1 MQDREHEERTD
12 GAPQG
17 QDTVDGAGRPQ
28 PRVVVGV
35 DGSDAGQAALGAA
48 LVEARL
54 RHAVLQVVHA
64 WQYPFELTATSY
76 AVPVPAGDMAQWAA
90 QVIDDALDAAG
101 AGDAPDVVRQ
111 AVNGTASAVLAD
123 AARGAAL
130 LVVGTRGHNRLTGLF
145 LGSVSQ
151 FLAVHAPC
159 PVLVVHG
166 PSAGN
171 GARGQGAGTSAVPAV
186 SVVSHGAAGTPGS
199 PALVEIPE
207 DECLALLGS
216 KQLGRLV
223 VVHGGV
229 PQAYPVNYVLDGR
242 TVAMRTDPG
251 MLLDWA
257 TLGQVAFEVDE
268 IDEGTREGWSV
279 VVHGIGRD
287 VTDGVD
293 AWSEHVRSRTL
304 EPWAGGERRH
314 WVALAS
320 TTFTGRRLVR
330 HGAAPDRRLAPA

>member
-1 MQDREHEERTD
+1 MQDREHEQHTD
-12 GAPQG
+12 G
-17 QDTVDGAGRPQ
+17 VGRA
-28 PRVVVGV
+28 RVIVGV
-35 DGSDAGQAALGAA
+35 DGSDAGQAALVAA

-76 AVPVPAGDMAQWAA
+76 AVPVPAGEMAQWAA
-90 QVIDDALDAAG
+90 QVIDDALDEAG

-111 AVNGTASAVLAD
+111 AVNGSAPAVLAD
-123 AARGAAL
+123 AAKGADL

-166 PSAGN
+166 PSVGN
-171 GARGQGAGTSAVPAV
+171 VARGEGAAASATPAV
-186 SVVSHGAAGTPGS
+186 AGATHEAPGAPGS
-199 PALVEIPE
+199 PELVEIPE

-223 VVHGGV
+223 VVRGGV
-229 PQAYPVNYVLDGR
+229 PQAYPVNYILDGR

-268 IDEGTREGWSV
+268 IDEATREGWSV

-287 VTDGVD
+287 VTEGID
-293 AWSEHVRSRTL
+293 AWSEHVRSRAL

-330 HGAAPDRRLAPA
+330 HDTAPDRRLTPA